1 MRLTMVI
8 AMTIGTGLTV
18 QAGQVTQRRLT
29 VYVRNSANVSDDV
42 KVQAEN
48 LAASMFGS
56 IGVQI
61 DWRCGEPRSSS
72 EQALAIQLA
81 TNTPKDEKPGAL
93 AYAKPYEGVHIVV
106 FWDRIDFGA
115 GPASLLAHVMVHEI
129 THILEGTSRHSE
141 TGIMKA
147 QWTEQDHSAMLTQPL
162 RFAPVDVDLIHRGF
176 VARRSN
182 SALELTANRTLATL
196 APEN

>member
-1 MRLTMVI
+1 MRFGTMM
-8 AMTIGTGLTV
+8 AMTIAAGLTV
-18 QAGQVTQRRLT
+18 QAGQVKQRLT

-48 LAASMFGS
+48 LAASMFDS

-81 TNTPKDEKPGAL
+81 TDTPKDEKPGAL

-115 GPASLLAHVMVHEI
+115 APTRLLAHIMVHEI
-129 THILEGTSRHSE
+129 THILEGVSRHSE

-147 QWTEQDHSAMLTQPL
+147 QWTDEDHRAMLVQPL
-162 RFAPVDVDLIHRGF
+162 RFAPVDVDLIHRGLA
-176 VARRSN
+176 ARNSN
-182 SALELTANRTLATL
+182 SALELTANRTAVTAALN
-196 APEN
+196 E